1 MFISQNEINGKQPCI
16 YDILAGDCRH
26 GTLCTLVCI
35 RRVYTLKPEYTESR
49 DVNYAPFC
57 ERRVCKRKV
66 YKIKPEYTGSRDVNY
81 APDYNQYTICLPIYF
96 NETPQNLLFLMILKC
111 CFWSEKLIKI
121 LNSFHNTILKRTV
134 DPYT

>member
-1 MFISQNEINGKQPCI
+1 MFILQNEINGKQPRI
-16 YDILAGDCRH
+16 YDILAGDSRH
-26 GTLCTLVCI
+26 GTLCTLVCKKI
-35 RRVYTLKPEYTESR
+35 VYKLKPAYTESR

-57 ERRVCKRKV
+57 ERKV

-111 CFWSEKLIKI
+111 CFWSENLIKM
-121 LNSFHNTILKRTV
+121 LNCFHNTIFKRTV